1 MKDNEC
7 WLYFRKTQKR
17 NLKGKGIVGKWFE
30 EETQPKISADKKKL
44 ICDILAK
51 YVVPVISILFMTTY
65 WSTGLYLY
73 YFPTNKV

>member
-1 MKDNEC
+1 MLALFQENTKKKLD
-7 WLYFRKTQKR
+7 
-17 NLKGKGIVGKWFE
+17 KGKGIVGKWFE

>member
-1 MKDNEC
+1 MLALFQENTKKKLD
-7 WLYFRKTQKR
+7 
-17 NLKGKGIVGKWFE
+17 KGKGIVGKWFVE

>member
-1 MKDNEC
+1 MLALFQENTKKKLD
-7 WLYFRKTQKR
+7 
-17 NLKGKGIVGKWFE
+17 KGKEIVGKWFE